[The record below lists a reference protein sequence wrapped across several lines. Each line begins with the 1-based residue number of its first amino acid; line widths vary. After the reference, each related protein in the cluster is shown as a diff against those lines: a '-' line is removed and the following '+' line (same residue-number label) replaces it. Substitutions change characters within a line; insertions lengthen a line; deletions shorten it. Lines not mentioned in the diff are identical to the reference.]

1 MTSSSINCCIAHLK
15 HLANSGS
22 KFFLPCDHCAHLNFT
37 CIHLS
42 NSSKC
47 HGCMKAGNCAC
58 VEMSKPSAKN
68 WDHLLDAHD
77 KIEKEEESVESEFA
91 CLQQHV
97 LDENKHLSA
106 KATRLQKQKKLL
118 QKCAWEFLSKDI
130 QTVKELEWLE
140 EEEKQRVAE
149 QASIDNLLATL
160 NNSPSSESV
169 SDLFSLFL
177 NAVLVDSGGHTHQ
190 PSSSHF

>member
-1 MTSSSINCCIAHLK
+1 MTSSSTNCHLARLK
-15 HLANSGS
+15 HLADSGS
-22 KFFLPCDHCAHLNFT
+22 KSFLPCDCCARLNFA
-37 CIHLS
+37 CIRLS

-47 HGCMKAGNCAC
+47 RGCVKAGNCAC

-68 WDHLLDAHD
+68 WNRLLDAHD

-106 KATRLQKQKKLL
+106 KAAWLQKQKKLL
-118 QKCAWEFLSKDI
+118 QKRAREFLSKDI
-130 QTVKELEWLE
+130 QTVEELEHLE

-169 SDLFSLFL
+169 PDLSSSFL
-177 NAVLVDSGGHTHQ
+177 NAILVDSGGHTHQ
-190 PSSSHF
+190 PSSLCF